1 MDYARMDD
9 VASGR
14 IFGLKP
20 QPPSDHTE
28 GRKISVWDG
37 RTVRVLLTAIAFA
50 AVGAFCYGAWKV
62 IVALLFAIFL
72 AYLLEPLVSLVQR
85 RSPLS
90 RGSRGRAILQV
101 YIVLGI
107 LLSLLFL
114 FAGPKLV
121 NEGQRLAREVP
132 VWMDQLTSGKIVL
145 QIGSRRGWSQTT
157 QEHVQHW
164 LSDHR
169 QEMLHWAGRAGSY
182 VASLVANAIWLI
194 LVPILAIF
202 FLRDGRAFADSLVE
216 VVDRRRQRQFL
227 SALLDDLDTM
237 FAHYI
242 RAQLI
247 LTALTMVVFT
257 VVLALMGLSYGIVLG
272 VLGGVFEFIP
282 LVGPLVAAALIL
294 GVAFFT
300 SYHHIL
306 ILAIFLGAWRL
317 VQDYVNAPRIMG
329 KSLELHPLAA
339 LFAILA
345 GGEIAGIIGV
355 YLSIPIAA
363 TLRIFWRRW
372 RTFRETNVM
381 PSNAVTEPPIRR
393 HGT

>member
-1 MDYARMDD
+1 MDEIP
-9 VASGR
+9 SGR
-14 IFGLKP
+14 IFGLKS
-20 QPPSDHTE
+20 QPPADPAE

-62 IVALLFAIFL
+62 IVAFLFAIFL

-90 RGSRGRAILQV
+90 RRSRGWAILQV
-101 YIVLGI
+101 YVVLGI
-107 LLSLLFL
+107 LLALLFL

-145 QIGSRRGWSQTT
+145 EIGSRRGWSQTT
-157 QEHVQHW
+157 QERVQSW

-272 VLGGVFEFIP
+272 VLGGVLEFIP

-345 GGEIAGIIGV
+345 GGEIAGVIGV

-381 PSNAVTEPPIRR
+381 PSSAVTEPPIRR